1 MRLDNLNIPWGRGIF
16 RRTKR
21 ISLELSNLCNHAEIH
36 HRCPAHFQEEP
47 AILPEAIVDAVL
59 AGCRAYEFQGIISF
73 HLYNEPGIDPRLV
86 LFMRKVKQALPAARL
101 FLLTNGWYLDQTLA
115 REFEAHGL
123 DFLGISAYSEE
134 ERARL
139 SRISLGIP
147 VRILLEP
154 HDDRVHWYT
163 GQTASGHSLACY
175 CPLYEIC
182 ITCRGEVGLCPFDWQ
197 RRHVFGNLHKDPLAA
212 VLEQPAVWRLYGE
225 LSKGNRELEICRA
238 CPTFRGEPW
247 IADAGGAPQD
257 LDPEKPS

>member
-1 MRLDNLNIPWGRGIF
+1 MRLDNLKIPWGRGVF

-21 ISLELSNLCNHAEIH
+21 ISLELSNLCNHAEAH
-36 HRCPAHFQEEP
+36 HRCPAHFREEP

-59 AGCRAYEFQGIISF
+59 SSCRACDFQGVISF
-73 HLYNEPGIDPRLV
+73 HLYNEPGIDPRLM
-86 LFMRKVKQALPAARL
+86 LFMKKVKQALPAARL

-123 DFLGISAYSEE
+123 DFLGISVYSEE

-147 VRILLEP
+147 IRFLHEP
-154 HDDRVHWYT
+154 HDDRVHWYN
-163 GQTASGHSLACY
+163 GRPGSGCGLPCY

-197 RRHVFGNLHKDPLAA
+197 RRHVFGNLHDDPLE
-212 VLEQPAVWRLYGE
+212 VILEGAAVWRLYEE
-225 LSKGNRELEICRA
+225 LSKGNRELAICRGCA
-238 CPTFRGEPW
+238 TFRGEPW
-247 IADAGGAPQD
+247 AAGAGGALQD
-257 LDPEKPS
+257 IDPENKP